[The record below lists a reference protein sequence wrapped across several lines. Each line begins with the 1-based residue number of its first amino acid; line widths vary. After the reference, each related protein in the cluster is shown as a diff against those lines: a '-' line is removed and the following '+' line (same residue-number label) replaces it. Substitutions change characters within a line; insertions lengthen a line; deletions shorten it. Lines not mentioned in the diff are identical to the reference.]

1 MDIIIRDN
9 QSLKEQ
15 LRVLHDEL
23 ISPWSS
29 ANAEKLLD
37 RELTLLHKF
46 IVEHG
51 GKDFSATLSF
61 DESGTLSIDLCVTIA
76 YVIDGT
82 LFDNIHIAIKYGKD
96 FDCDTTNLERGGN
109 ISLQF
114 LNISEKIIDDKYYSE
129 HIVVSEDKV
138 FFIRKAND
146 LKQVNAYECLNDLFI
161 FLEGSCS
168 ILMTESIFCEKNDV
182 EHNGNNSL
190 NSVEIYFTTKAYVQ
204 LLTEIADYPYVETG
218 GVLVG
223 QRRGNTFYI
232 FETVDPGFKADRQR
246 AEFSRHYEYTEHLA
260 YKVAN
265 QYEGETTVV
274 GYYHRHPGSYD
285 HFSGG
290 DDVSNLEFAQTF
302 NGVISGLV
310 NIDPDFRLA
319 FYYISPDGRQSRSI
333 PYKVDD
339 RAFDGILRLKSI
351 DNLLAII
358 KAQENK
364 YTISRTKIFSNSNRR
379 NNKISIWQKLKTL
392 FFRSSYQTDSHTT
405 TKAIFGY
412 LEEDISN
419 LKKYSP
425 EISFKDIEGAS
436 IMFLK
441 INTLLFVIAFK
452 VIKNKLHYAYLKHE
466 ADYLDDKQFVIFEA
480 GAIYKAVEKY
490 ISTKS

>member
-168 ILMTESIFCEKNDV
+168 CLMTESIFCEKNDV
-182 EHNGNNSL
+182 DHNGNNSL

-339 RAFDGILRLKSI
+339 RAFDGILMLKNSDELVRYIQFNERKYLEADSFDGGYSGQLYRQKNNYQKLYHKPVALAQSI
-351 DNLLAII
+351 DDIYEKVRKEIVFLERQGYKIEISKSKKFLQSINLTEVWNFVFKRKDYRGNYGTQIVFGVD
-358 KAQENK
+358 K
-364 YTISRTKIFSNSNRR
+364 RNR
-379 NNKISIWQKLKTL
+379 NIL
-392 FFRSSYQTDSHTT
+392 FFNYIKQ
-405 TKAIFGY
+405 
-412 LEEDISN
+412 EW
-419 LKKYSP
+419 
-425 EISFKDIEGAS
+425 EIYTNGIITEMLG
-436 IMFLK
+436 
-441 INTLLFVIAFK
+441 
-452 VIKNKLHYAYLKHE
+452 
-466 ADYLDDKQFVIFEA
+466 
-480 GAIYKAVEKY
+480 IY
-490 ISTKS
+490 